1 MRVATKKTLL
11 VGLGV
16 LSIGAILL
24 YFSFNPE
31 NGLLFPKCPIHEYL
45 GIYCSG
51 CGSQRAIHDL
61 LHLRIGDAMSHNILI
76 LPALFVLA
84 QHFLVKFGIL
94 NGKSLLNYRYAPLV
108 LLAIVLLYMVLR
120 NLKAEPFAYLAP

>member
-1 MRVATKKTLL
+1 MRVTTKKALFI
-11 VGLGV
+11 GLGV

-61 LHLRIGDAMSHNILI
+61 LHLRIGDAVSHNILI

-84 QHFLVKFGIL
+84 QHFFVKFGIV
-94 NGKSLLNYRYAPLV
+94 NGKSLLDYRYAPLV
-108 LLAIVLLYMVLR
+108 LLAVVLLFMALR
-120 NLKAEPFAYLAP
+120 NLKIEPFAFLAP